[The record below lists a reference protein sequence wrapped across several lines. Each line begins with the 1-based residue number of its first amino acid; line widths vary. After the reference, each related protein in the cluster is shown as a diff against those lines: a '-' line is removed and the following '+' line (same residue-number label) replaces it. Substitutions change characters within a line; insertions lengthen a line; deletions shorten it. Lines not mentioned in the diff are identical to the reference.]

1 MITDNVEQRS
11 LEWHR
16 MRCGCITG
24 SKVADIMKAG
34 RKKDE
39 IFPRQLKRIFSRL
52 QVNACLIQHS

>member
-24 SKVADIMKAG
+24 SKVADIMKSG
-34 RKKDE
+34 RKKDDV
-39 IFPRQLKRIFSRL
+39 FSDT
-52 QVNACLIQHS
+52 AKS

>member
-24 SKVADIMKAG
+24 SKVADIMKSG

-39 IFPRQLKRIFSRL
+39 VFPTRQNHISSRL
-52 QVNACLIQHS
+52 QANVCLTRRF